1 MKTTCLRML
10 PVRSIL
16 VLCWCLGFFHAA
28 CAGRISDPTD
38 DADHGEGVVNAA
50 LAGVPWL
57 PEIGH
62 DAYSKWKAFHE
73 HAAMKSWS
81 PKDSSSIK
89 VLVVVIVSDTA
100 VTADRMERNIHSLA
114 ESSSDSFMWALF
126 FYDKT
131 DDNFKNRPW
140 YSDRSLVYHEMH
152 PGCKPTQY
160 MIVNSEATDSFDYLW
175 LMDED
180 IDLRFVGWDLYRRML
195 LLFNPLVS
203 QPSVVSGIP
212 GGRASDISEVN
223 FKDFSNGVVLAREAT
238 RSEVMTPILDTRV
251 WPAVLE
257 RIRNNRHDNVCFT
270 DTFWD
275 IMGLLGKIYCGR
287 SGVVIMNSNPV
298 VHNDLR
304 TLPKT
309 GKCKGTDDCWYNARP
324 ITAEEG
330 RLAAEACEGIPTDWM
345 DRHKCTD
352 VRLPDCTKNLLEV
365 ANEVGTLELKPGNA
379 DSSIA
384 MPGLAFGLLET
395 NGNLSYPRRVN
406 ATGRFKLH

>member
-1 MKTTCLRML
+1 MLCCRLVFGVCLRL
-10 PVRSIL
+10 L
-16 VLCWCLGFFHAA
+16 HAVA
-28 CAGRISDPTD
+28 AKRLINSD
-38 DADHGEGVVNAA
+38 DAPDHGDGVINAA
-50 LAGVPWL
+50 LDGIPWL
-57 PEIGH
+57 ELAGN
-62 DAYSKWKAFHE
+62 DERSKWKEFQDNGKANTWAPRDTE
-73 HAAMKSWS
+73 GLR
-81 PKDSSSIK
+81 I
-89 VLVVVIVSDTA
+89 LIIVIVSDSA
-100 VTADRMERNIHSLA
+100 EVADRMEKNMDVLSEA
-114 ESSSDSFMWALF
+114 STDSFKWALS
-126 FYDKT
+126 FYEESNE
-131 DDNFKNRPW
+131 NFKHRSW
-140 YSDRSLVYHEMH
+140 FSDQSRVYHKKH
-152 PGCKPTQY
+152 AGCKPVQY
-160 MIVNSEATDSFDYLW
+160 LMINPDATDTFDYLW

-180 IDLRFVGWDLYRRML
+180 LDLRFVGWDLYRRML